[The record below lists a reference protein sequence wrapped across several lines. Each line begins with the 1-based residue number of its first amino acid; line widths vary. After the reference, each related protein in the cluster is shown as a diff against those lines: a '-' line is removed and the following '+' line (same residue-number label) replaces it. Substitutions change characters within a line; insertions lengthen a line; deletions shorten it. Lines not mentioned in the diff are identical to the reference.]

1 MIVEKVR
8 RFVELHHVAPCGV
21 IAACSGGADSTAL
34 LLAFSELRHDGF
46 RIGCAH
52 VNHHLRGAESD
63 GDEAFVRSLCVP
75 LDIPFVALDGTLD
88 AEAIR
93 QSGVEGAARDIR
105 HRLLARARD
114 QQGAELI
121 ATAHQLNDQAETVVM
136 RIMTGSGIGGLR
148 AIHAVRDDGVI
159 RPLLEVTRRDIE
171 SFLAERRVE
180 PRRDRMNDDPR
191 FLRTRVRSALRQL
204 DDDTIARIASVAG
217 EAQSLWPMLERLVS
231 EAGTIEEGE
240 NETRFAGWPE
250 DPWMQHAL
258 LLREIRRLDPSS
270 RDVSAHDL
278 DRLIASRDSIRRV
291 SVTQSLEFLR
301 RGDRL
306 VLRRKPDTSRKF
318 EVELP
323 LDATVAIPEIG
334 SAIRVTLCRYSD
346 RPLVSRGETSTQT
359 QLFQLPGDATPR
371 FLVRNRRPGDRFQP
385 LGMAQDKKLKD
396 FLIDRRIGAEVRD
409 SIPILLWNG
418 EIVWVAGVEVSER
431 FKVTASDGLRFEV
444 TLEHGFEKREAVDRR

>member
-8 RFVELHHVAPCGV
+8 RFVELRHVAPCGV

-34 LLAFSELRHDGF
+34 LLAFSELRSDGF
-46 RIGCAH
+46 RLVGAH

-63 GDEAFVRSLCVP
+63 ADEEFVRALCARI
-75 LDIPFVALDGTLD
+75 DIPFVALDGTLG
-88 AEAIR
+88 AEVVR
-93 QSGVEGAARDIR
+93 QSGVEGAARDVR
-105 HRLLARARD
+105 HRLLAQARD

-136 RIMTGSGIGGLR
+136 RIATGSGIGGLR

-171 SFLAERRVE
+171 SFLADQGVE

-191 FLRTRVRSALRQL
+191 FLRTRVRIALRQL

-217 EAQSLWPMLERLVS
+217 EAQSLWPMLDRLVS
-231 EAGTIEEGE
+231 EGGTIEEGDA
-240 NETRFAGWPE
+240 ETRFIAWPE
-250 DPWMQHAL
+250 DPWMQRAR

-278 DRLIASRDSIRRV
+278 DRLITSKNTIARV
-291 SVTQSLEFLR
+291 SVTQLLELVR
-301 RGDRL
+301 RGDML
-306 VLRRKPDTSRKF
+306 VLRRVSGTPREF

-323 LDATVAIPEIG
+323 LDATVTIPEIG
-334 SAIRVTLCRYSD
+334 STLRVTVCRDHD
-346 RPLVSRGETSTQT
+346 RPLTSRAETRIQT
-359 QLFQLPGDATPR
+359 QLFQLPGEATPR

-385 LGMAQDKKLKD
+385 LGMMQDKKLKD

-444 TLEHGFEKREAVDRR
+444 TLEHGFEEREAVDRR